1 MRTSDE
7 MASSQANG
15 RNVSVGRLLGQSRRH
30 CRERQGLRDANAVNC
45 LNVSAAKPRPTEA
58 QHFGHRRHSTE
69 ARRHRHVQLRLA
81 AHDNLRPLV
90 AFAPDAV
97 KRLYRWIETGAPNR
111 MDE

>member
-1 MRTSDE
+1 M
-7 MASSQANG
+7 Q
-15 RNVSVGRLLGQSRRH
+15 LRRH
-30 CRERQGLRDANAVNC
+30 PVGQ
-45 LNVSAAKPRPTEA
+45 
-58 QHFGHRRHSTE
+58 
-69 ARRHRHVQLRLA
+69 LA